1 MASLEPVTGVREHDA
16 ENANHTIRD
25 VIYGIVTALHVG
37 DLVSATQQ
45 AEAESSPN
53 ADPVEAEPVEVAPVE
68 TPEPELSPQSDAGQF
83 TGSPD
88 PEALGGQ
95 GDAPQLPGA
104 GEADA
109 LELTPE
115 DAPDPSI
122 SVRVGE
128 VTIESPLSQLT
139 ETLHQQSP
147 ETLEEL
153 RSAIQD
159 EQRSPDAPAVEIRAD
174 DQLKFYRDADNLFVA
189 SDFEIPQSSVAD
201 ETIAAQSALEGEV
214 QPEATLP
221 ESEAVE
227 VQVEP
232 MPVPVAESIP
242 VAATEEVW
250 VDDALEAVPQQ
261 PVDTVATET
270 QELEAIPVATEA
282 EPALDLEETT
292 PTQVV
297 QIPVSEAEAL
307 GGQTLAE
314 SSTVNPDVWASQT
327 QVFTAEVDSQ
337 GNVQPMPT
345 AAIGQSVDAV
355 ADQVE
360 ITEESQETAVEYTQ
374 QLETGREQTADTAET
389 HDQFFDDRRETSDE
403 LADTHDQFFDERRA
417 TADAEAI
424 ADVDAPASHQS
435 IANMLDQACDMCYGE
450 NAGTQT
456 IQGNHYVISREGD
469 SLSVTAKDGRGTL
482 LEKNGDQVTSFLT
495 PQDEQALSAGFG
507 ILQQQQERQ
516 GGQPVSN
523 TSAPMVAPP
532 AAVAGKSQMEIG

>member
-261 PVDTVATET
+261 PIDTVATEI